1 MEDQDPQHHEHHDG
15 AHIQGHQSNTSSP
28 LPPPPSQ
35 TITVNTLGSG
45 TPRAS
50 SFVFRP
56 FSSRP
61 KPQIVP
67 SIMAG
72 RSHPFTSSL
81 RGPVHPSLSPF
92 TPVSTSLTSPT
103 PTTPTAPITTITPT
117 SRAISGSASDNNR
130 NDERSV
136 KTLAS
141 KAISFLGPKCASK
154 NNDQASCSSTAHVQ
168 QKPHPHMGLHE
179 HDTNSVEQLNL
190 LIEDNSA
197 GDTSNVTD
205 HHHDV
210 ISTSSEANEPNVTT
224 FLVRPK
230 QDSHESGSS
239 SAIPQ
244 SNMDTEQEPSAYYAD
259 LMQCIDRV
267 TKSYRDTISR
277 QNQRLSEVETSL
289 SQEKGRLRVVEDV
302 GLALKDQNQTILGKN
317 VQLEREVAQLQ
328 MHETFMES
336 QHSKEITRQQDLSI
350 RLKDSMMAKVGSLD
364 ASCLGANGD
373 LDKLRE
379 HLMQYGNK
387 VRDFQ
392 MSLERWH
399 SERDILQKS
408 LEQAIE
414 NTYAFKEKKVH
425 VMTELQQKYEN
436 AISDLGV
443 FRQRSESHAS
453 INENLQQRM
462 QQLASDHQRQLYE
475 MAKNTESLEN
485 EVKLLTMAKDYQHD
499 EFKAQV
505 ASLERLLHDS
515 RSNLDRTKMDLG
527 RIKLDFSNV
536 EATVRTREE
545 RIESLEEQLKK
556 PETRTAG
563 ASTGDDASFDLC
575 VSYNA
580 LQGQNLQ
587 QKDQIDAL
595 QGQNRALQE
604 QSEALQGGNRALHGQ
619 IHELMSQIADLR
631 TKISD
636 IKEEKQMLVDER
648 DRQDGKIEALEQSK
662 LTLELTS
669 SLAEK
674 LQSEVRAL
682 KNKLEAS
689 VAELSKQKD
698 KTKQLAT
705 QLTENEREKSDLK
718 AQLIFYQSKV
728 QGFQAQFEDYHKL
741 HEVESQNK
749 VKLLQNTIQ
758 SQQEQLEAWAK
769 EIELLRQSIRDIDK
783 VKADLEAWKRDHI
796 ARNQGN
802 QAEIEQL
809 KTALEDAQNRDK
821 QAATSTGAPSPMPL
835 MDIARV
841 QSCASSWTDFLK
853 WPTDTESPLVS
864 SDTALLQTSSIVDR
878 QDTELAPSLEHHGQ
892 EKTSSAKIKRTSNT
906 TVKEA
911 PEKENA
917 PQVEATTV
925 TKGKK
930 GKGKGKAVTA
940 NTTSTTNK
948 DDDDD
953 FVEPP
958 STLVEPPSK
967 CAKRQYGNSTARR
980 VLITASE
987 TVEPNSDNTLPSTDT
1002 SMSSPEVGNARKRP
1016 LRRANK

>member
-136 KTLAS
+136 KTLA
-141 KAISFLGPKCASK
+141 
-154 NNDQASCSSTAHVQ
+154 
-168 QKPHPHMGLHE
+168 
-179 HDTNSVEQLNL
+179 
-190 LIEDNSA
+190 A

-399 SERDILQKS
+399 SERDTLQKS

-414 NTYAFKEKKVH
+414 NTCAFKEKKVH

-718 AQLIFYQSKV
+718 AQLIFYQSK
-728 QGFQAQFEDYHKL
+728 
-741 HEVESQNK
+741 
-749 VKLLQNTIQ
+749 
-758 SQQEQLEAWAK
+758 
-769 EIELLRQSIRDIDK
+769 
-783 VKADLEAWKRDHI
+783 
-796 ARNQGN
+796 
-802 QAEIEQL
+802 
-809 KTALEDAQNRDK
+809 
-821 QAATSTGAPSPMPL
+821 
-835 MDIARV
+835 
-841 QSCASSWTDFLK
+841 
-853 WPTDTESPLVS
+853 
-864 SDTALLQTSSIVDR
+864 
-878 QDTELAPSLEHHGQ
+878 
-892 EKTSSAKIKRTSNT
+892 
-906 TVKEA
+906 
-911 PEKENA
+911 
-917 PQVEATTV
+917 
-925 TKGKK
+925 
-930 GKGKGKAVTA
+930 
-940 NTTSTTNK
+940 
-948 DDDDD
+948 
-953 FVEPP
+953 
-958 STLVEPPSK
+958 
-967 CAKRQYGNSTARR
+967 
-980 VLITASE
+980 
-987 TVEPNSDNTLPSTDT
+987 
-1002 SMSSPEVGNARKRP
+1002 
-1016 LRRANK
+1016 